1 MKKSLFMMGVA
12 IAALSS
18 CTQNEVLDIAES
30 NTIQFGNSYIGK
42 PTRANIIS
50 AKEDLNSFYVLGYT
64 HDGSQATAMWEAK
77 AENVYYVLDTWK
89 YNNIQKYTKGNGY
102 FFAAYSNAG
111 INGEGSGNLEGEA
124 TADFTEPGSKDADI
138 KTLSLTIDKYSA
150 ATNNDLLVAISK
162 IGLNADDPVVSL
174 GFKHALSQ
182 VNFILKNPLGNNPIV
197 INSFSVTGLKDNGK
211 LTYIPVQDNTT
222 IEQIKWEFPADPSS
236 TYGTARKIE
245 SLDVTEANET
255 QNATGTYTVIPQNQ
269 EELTVDITATLYKNG
284 ETGAG
289 EQQILQATIPANS
302 IPEGAFKPGYIYNFN
317 ATLNMG
323 YIYFDNI
330 EVEEWLPST
339 PDTELNPEVQ
349 E

>member
-30 NTIQFGNSYIGK
+30 NTIQFGKSYIGK

-50 AKEDLNSFYVLGYT
+50 VESELNSFYVLGYQYKDT
-64 HDGSQATAMWEAK
+64 PEAMWTT

-89 YNNIQKYTKGNGY
+89 YNNIKKYDTNYSY

-111 INGEGSGNLEGEA
+111 INGEGSGNLDEGVTA
-124 TADFTEPGSKDADI
+124 TFSTPKTKDDA
-138 KTLSLTIDKYSA
+138 KNTLSLTIDNYSA
-150 ATNNDLLVAISK
+150 ATNNDLLVAISESD
-162 IGLNADDPVVSL
+162 LTDNNQMVSF

-197 INSFSVTGLKDNGK
+197 INSFSVSGFKDNGK
-211 LTYIPVQDNTT
+211 LTYQLPQDNST
-222 IEQIKWEFPADPSS
+222 IEQIQWEMASPS
-236 TYGTARKIE
+236 ARTI
-245 SLDVTEANET
+245 SGLDVTEANET
-255 QNATGTYTVIPQNQ
+255 QNATGTYTVIPQEQ
-269 EELTVDITATLYKNG
+269 AELTVSITATLYKNG
-284 ETGAG
+284 EADG
-289 EQQILQATIPANS
+289 EQQTLNATIPVNS
-302 IPEGAFKPGYIYNFN
+302 IPDGAFKPGYIYNFN

-330 EVEEWLPST
+330 TVEEWVPST
-339 PDTELNPEVQ
+339 PDTVLE
-349 E
+349 

>member
-64 HDGSQATAMWEAK
+64 HNGSQATAIWEK

-89 YNNIQKYTKGNGY
+89 YNNIQKYESSNAY

-111 INGEGSGNLEGEA
+111 INGEGSGNLDEGVTA
-124 TADFTEPGSKDADI
+124 TFSTPTSKTDA
-138 KTLSLTIDKYSA
+138 KNTLSLTIDNYSA
-150 ATNNDLLVAISK
+150 ATNNDLLVAISESD
-162 IGLNADDPVVSL
+162 LTSDNQMVSF

-197 INSFSVTGLKDNGK
+197 INSFSVSGLKDNGK
-211 LTYIPVQDNTT
+211 LTYMLSQENPT
-222 IEQIKWEFPADPSS
+222 IEQIKWEISGGS
-236 TYGTARKIE
+236 YGTGRTIA

-289 EQQILQATIPANS
+289 EQQTLQATIPANS

-323 YIYFDNI
+323 YIYFDDI
-330 EVEEWLPST
+330 TVEEWVPST
-339 PDTELNPEVQ
+339 PDNEMTPEVQ
-349 E
+349 P

>member
-1 MKKSLFMMGVA
+1 M
-12 IAALSS
+12 
-18 CTQNEVLDIAES
+18 LDIAES

-89 YNNIQKYTKGNGY
+89 YNNIKQYNNSNAY

-111 INGEGSGNLEGEA
+111 INGEGSGNLDEGA
-124 TADFTEPGSKDADI
+124 TATFSQPSAKDADK
-138 KTLSLTIDKYSA
+138 KTLSLTIDNYSA
-150 ATNNDLLVAISK
+150 ATNNDLLVAISESN
-162 IGLNADDPVVSL
+162 LTTDNQMVSF

-211 LTYIPVQDNTT
+211 LTYILPQENST
-222 IEQIKWEFPADPSS
+222 IEQIKWEFPGDPSG
-236 TYGTARKIE
+236 TYGTERTIE
-245 SLDVTEANET
+245 GLDVTEANET
-255 QNATGTYTVIPQNQ
+255 QNATGTYTVIPQDQ
-269 EELTVDITATLYKNG
+269 EALTVNITATLYKNG
-284 ETGAG
+284 DTGAG
-289 EQQILQATIPANS
+289 EQQTLQAIIPANS
-302 IPEGAFKPGYIYNFN
+302 IPDRAFKPGYIYNFN

-323 YIYFDNI
+323 YIYFDDI
-330 EVEEWLPST
+330 TVEEWVPST
-339 PDTELNPEVQ
+339 PDTEMTPEVQ
-349 E
+349 P

>member
-42 PTRANIIS
+42 PTRANIIND
-50 AKEDLNSFYVLGYT
+50 KKDLNSFYVLGYT
-64 HDGSQATAMWEAK
+64 HDGSQATAMWTA
-77 AENVYYVLDTWK
+77 AENVYYVLDAWK
-89 YNNIQKYTKGNGY
+89 YNNIKQYNNSNAY

-111 INGEGSGNLEGEA
+111 INGEGSGNLDEGA
-124 TADFTEPGSKDADI
+124 TATFSQPSAKDTDK

-150 ATNNDLLVAISK
+150 ATNNDLLVAISESN
-162 IGLNADDPVVSL
+162 LTADNQMVSF

-197 INSFSVTGLKDNGK
+197 INSFSVSGLKDNGK
-211 LTYIPVQDNTT
+211 LTYILPQENST
-222 IEQIKWEFPADPSS
+222 IEQIKWEFPGEPSG
-236 TYGTARKIE
+236 TYGTARTI
-245 SLDVTEANET
+245 SGLDVTEANET
-255 QNATGTYTVIPQNQ
+255 QNATGTYTVIPQDQ
-269 EELTVDITATLYKNG
+269 EALTVNIEATLYKNG
-284 ETGAG
+284 SADAG
-289 EQQILQATIPANS
+289 EKQTLEATIPANS

-330 EVEEWLPST
+330 EVEEWVPST
-339 PDTELNPEVQ
+339 PDTEMTPEVQ
-349 E
+349 P

>member
-64 HDGSQATAMWEAK
+64 HNGSKATAIWEK

-89 YNNIQKYTKGNGY
+89 YNNIQKYESSNAY

-111 INGEGSGNLEGEA
+111 INGEGSGNLDEGVTA
-124 TADFTEPGSKDADI
+124 TFSTPTSKTDA
-138 KTLSLTIDKYSA
+138 KNTLSLTIDNYSA
-150 ATNNDLLVAISK
+150 ATNNDLLVAISESDLTDNNQ
-162 IGLNADDPVVSL
+162 IVSF

-211 LTYIPVQDNTT
+211 LTYMLPQENTT
-222 IEQIKWEFPADPSS
+222 IEQIQWDMTSS
-236 TYGTARKIE
+236 SAREING
-245 SLDVTEANET
+245 LDVTEANET

-269 EELTVDITATLYKNG
+269 EALTVNITATLYKNG

-289 EQQILQATIPANS
+289 EQQILKTTIPANK
-302 IPEGAFKPGYIYNFN
+302 IPDGAFKPGYIYNFN

-330 EVEEWLPST
+330 EVEEWVPST
-339 PDTELNPEVQ
+339 PDTEMTPEVQ
-349 E
+349 P

>member
-30 NTIQFGNSYIGK
+30 NTIQFGKSYIGK

-50 AKEDLNSFYVLGYT
+50 VESELNSFYVLGYQYKE
-64 HDGSQATAMWEAK
+64 SPEAMWTT

-89 YNNIQKYTKGNGY
+89 YNNIKKYDTNYSY

-111 INGEGSGNLEGEA
+111 INGEGSGNLETGA
-124 TADFTEPGSKDADI
+124 TATFSEPTGKEADK
-138 KTLSLTIDKYSA
+138 KTLSLTIDNYSA
-150 ATNNDLLVAISK
+150 ATNNDLLVAISESN
-162 IGLNADDPVVSL
+162 LTADNQMVSF

-197 INSFSVTGLKDNGK
+197 INSFSVTGLIDNGK
-211 LTYIPVQDNTT
+211 LTYIPEQVNTT
-222 IEQIKWEFPADPSS
+222 IEQIKWEFPDDPSE
-236 TYGTARKIE
+236 TYGTARTI
-245 SLDVTEANET
+245 SGLDVTEANET

-269 EELTVDITATLYKNG
+269 KALTVDITATLYKNG
-284 ETGAG
+284 DTGAG
-289 EQQILQATIPANS
+289 EQQTLQAIIPANS
-302 IPEGAFKPGYIYNFN
+302 IPDGAFKPGYIYNFN

-323 YIYFDNI
+323 YIYFDDI
-330 EVEEWLPST
+330 TVEEWVPST
-339 PDTELNPEVQ
+339 PDTEMTPEVQ
-349 E
+349 P